1 MKEVLEDQNDVI
13 LGCNKTKP
21 QMESSFTSPSKIE
34 IKIINSKLFDNVVAT
49 HPTGTS

>member
-34 IKIINSKLFDNVVAT
+34 IKIIKIVAQQQT
-49 HPTGTS
+49 KKAFPFF